1 MLTGASNDKT
11 TKTVII
17 ETSSSKIYGSCEYEF
32 LGAIMRCQECE
43 KLEFIISE
51 LTKQLEEERS
61 ENRRLREIIR
71 EKGE

>member
-1 MLTGASNDKT
+1 MK
-11 TKTVII
+11 
-17 ETSSSKIYGSCEYEF
+17 
-32 LGAIMRCQECE
+32 CQECE

-61 ENRRLREIIR
+61 ENRRLREIIK